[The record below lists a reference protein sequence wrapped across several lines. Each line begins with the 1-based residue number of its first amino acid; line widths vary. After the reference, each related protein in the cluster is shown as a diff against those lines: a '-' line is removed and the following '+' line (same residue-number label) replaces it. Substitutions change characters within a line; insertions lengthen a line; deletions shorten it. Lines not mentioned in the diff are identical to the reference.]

1 MAKLLVF
8 LLLIAIAVAVFSALA
23 EEEQIQQKL
32 EEKHLR
38 LPRDTCDLSAVE
50 AGDAACTA
58 HCTVKGFDGGWCE
71 QGDCHCRS

>member
-23 EEEQIQQKL
+23 EEQIQQKL